1 MVVDPLLSGDLEVV
15 AHEPD
20 FSGAPDKFFIG
31 VETREFAAEQN
42 RFDLGR
48 GVAGKRRDIE
58 IGDVDP
64 GGIDGAGF
72 GAAQGHGSVTFF
84 GEQGRLQF
92 LATMGCV
99 AGAAALFADSAA
111 GRKVVANSR
120 DETTA
125 ESQ

>member
-1 MVVDPLLSGDLEVV
+1 
-15 AHEPD
+15 
-20 FSGAPDKFFIG
+20 
-31 VETREFAAEQN
+31 
-42 RFDLGR
+42 
-48 GVAGKRRDIE
+48 
-58 IGDVDP
+58 
-64 GGIDGAGF
+64 
-72 GAAQGHGSVTFF
+72 
-84 GEQGRLQF
+84 

>member
-1 MVVDPLLSGDLEVV
+1 MVVDPLLAGDLEVV

-31 VETREFAAEQN
+31 VETREFTAEQN

-48 GVAGKRRDIE
+48 GVAGKRRDVE

-84 GEQGRLQF
+84 GEQGEAPVFGDDGLRGWSSGAFRRLGGGQE
-92 LATMGCV
+92 
-99 AGAAALFADSAA
+99 
-111 GRKVVANSR
+111 GRC
-120 DETTA
+120 E
-125 ESQ
+125 QQG